1 MNSPLIRDIPSI
13 AKNLKNA
20 RDMATLKRIL
30 PFCRPFLKLLG
41 ADVQKMDDA
50 LANVDNLV
58 QQIEEMSQI
67 PDRFNGIFA
76 SRGWIIYDLLN
87 FEVAKNAIAKAES
100 GDMDGAE
107 TDLVNYYD
115 AETVR
120 WKLQAM
126 KGIRAFHPRVALA
139 QKALIDYEEKR
150 YHACVPVVLS
160 LLDGLVNELQE
171 KRRGFFAEEVDLTA
185 WDSISA
191 HSSGLNVLVGIFQ
204 KGRYKTTTES
214 ITIPYRNGI
223 MHGMDLGYDNKIVA
237 AKAWAALFSTRDW
250 ALKAEKGLLEAQPE
264 EPRKNWKEI
273 LDQLRTNQANK
284 EKLEQWKPRDIK
296 VGIDVPKSGTSVFF
310 ADRTPEKQLAKY
322 LNFWRDKNYGYMA
335 QSLSLKM
342 GTPAKQ
348 APARLR
354 QVFSSKTLK
363 SFEFVSI
370 QDHAAALSIISTN
383 LVFEEDGEEVF
394 KSFDFRL
401 INEDCQGNPE
411 VSGTPDSDWKIINW
425 AIY

>member
-1 MNSPLIRDIPSI
+1 MNSPFIRDIPSI
-13 AKNLKNA
+13 AKNLKNV
-20 RDMATLKRIL
+20 RDMATFKRIM

-50 LANVDNLV
+50 LANVDDLV
-58 QQIEEMSQI
+58 RQIEEMSQI
-67 PDRFNGIFA
+67 PDRFNDIFA

-87 FEVAKNAIAKAES
+87 LEVAKNAIAKAES
-100 GDMDGAE
+100 GDIDGAE
-107 TDLVNYYD
+107 TDLVDYYD

-120 WKLQAM
+120 WKLQTM

-139 QKALIDYEEKR
+139 QKALIDYEEER

-191 HSSGLNVLVGIFQ
+191 HSSGLNVLVRIFQ
-204 KGRYKTTTES
+204 KGRYKTTIES
-214 ITIPYRNGI
+214 LTIPYRNGI

-237 AKAWAALFSTRDW
+237 AKAWAALFATRDW
-250 ALKAEKGLLEAQPE
+250 ALKAEKGLLEVQPK
-264 EPRKNWKEI
+264 EPQKSWKEI
-273 LDQLRTNQANK
+273 LDQLRKNQGNK
-284 EKLEQWKPRDIK
+284 EKLEQWKPRDIE
-296 VGIDVPKSGTSVFF
+296 VGIDVPASGAPELF
-310 ADRTPEKQLAKY
+310 ADTTPEKQLAKY
-322 LNFWRDKNYGYMA
+322 LNFWMVKNYGYMA
-335 QSLSLKM
+335 KCLSSKM
-342 GTPAKQ
+342 GPPAKQ

-354 QVFSSKTLK
+354 QSFSSKALK
-363 SFEFVSI
+363 AFKFVSI

-383 LVFEEDGEEVF
+383 LVFEEYGAEVL

-401 INEDCQGNPE
+401 INEDSQGNPE
-411 VSGTPDSDWKIINW
+411 VSGTPGSDWKIINW
-425 AIY
+425 ALY